1 MSDEQSAGV
10 TVIYGGAPGKSVN
23 FPKANYVLVD
33 PQGALTVLLNREQEV
48 AIFSAGSWSRA
59 FNLGADQPKA
69 VANPLSH

>member
-1 MSDEQSAGV
+1 MSEEQSAGV

-23 FPKANYVLVD
+23 FPKANYILVD
-33 PQGALTVLLNREQEV
+33 PQGALTVFLNRDQEA

-59 FNLGADQPKA
+59 FNMGADQPKA